1 MKYIS
6 LRSIYRDAKQ
16 GANTF
21 RCQSMM
27 AVLMKCLKA
36 LAHNV
41 LCFFLFLLLEN
52 YSGFILTS
60 QFKGHGFRHL
70 SPRSPRTHVHSV
82 RMSLGSP
89 VGRYT
94 QPGPLKIVHYLDTIL
109 SIMILIMIRSMMIII
124 TIVKSKMEDRSLVG
138 VGETGLRW
146 GHHCGNINTI
156 LILILIQRHDH
167 GYKERTVCV
176 CDIMQGVFFPRNP
189 TSTKYGKPWLGE
201 STCT

>member
-1 MKYIS
+1 MTP
-6 LRSIYRDAKQ
+6 L
-16 GANTF
+16 
-21 RCQSMM
+21 
-27 AVLMKCLKA
+27 KCLNSK
-36 LAHNV
+36 V
-41 LCFFLFLLLEN
+41 R
-52 YSGFILTS
+52 GFDIS
-60 QFKGHGFRHL
+60 HL
-70 SPRSPRTHVHSV
+70 GARTHVHSV

-176 CDIMQGVFFPRNP
+176 CDIMQGVFFPRAP

-201 STCT
+201 STCM